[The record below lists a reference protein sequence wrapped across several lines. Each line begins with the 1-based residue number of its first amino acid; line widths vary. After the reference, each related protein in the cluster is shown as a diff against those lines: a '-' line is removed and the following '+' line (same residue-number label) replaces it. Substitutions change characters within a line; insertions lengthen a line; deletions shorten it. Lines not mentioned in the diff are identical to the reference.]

1 MFGPGLFFQTLS
13 TFVDVT
19 SVLNICKSTLKILYN
34 KSTKRLQILRV
45 EGSAFSVPPSPTVTL
60 VLGRRQGS
68 AEQQTWKRS
77 CSATRTGFSTREK
90 VRICRA
96 QRSGTLLSP
105 QNPNLRLGRGGGVLS
120 REPSILKIE
129 IVGSKEALSR
139 NAWEGGKLVG
149 RGREV
154 LQKGGT
160 WGGYSR
166 TQKYGRAVRGE
177 MPAVT
182 LGGNCL

>member
-13 TFVDVT
+13 TFVDAT
-19 SVLNICKSTLKILYN
+19 SVLNICKSTPKILYN

-68 AEQQTWKRS
+68 AEQQTRKRS
-77 CSATRTGFSTREK
+77 CSATRIGFSTREK
-90 VRICRA
+90 VRMCRA

-105 QNPNLRLGRGGGVLS
+105 QNPSLGLGGGEMS
-120 REPSILKIE
+120 REPSVLKIE

-139 NAWEGGKLVG
+139 NAWEGGRLVG

-154 LQKGGT
+154 LQKGGI

-166 TQKYGRAVRGE
+166 TRTYGRLVIGE
-177 MPAVT
+177 TPAVT